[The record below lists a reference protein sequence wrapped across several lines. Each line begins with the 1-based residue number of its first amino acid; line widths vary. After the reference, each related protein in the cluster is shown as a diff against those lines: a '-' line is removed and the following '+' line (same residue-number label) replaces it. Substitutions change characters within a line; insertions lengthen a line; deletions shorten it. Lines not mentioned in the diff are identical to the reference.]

1 MAANIP
7 YKLFLISIY
16 MLFLAWIAKMQ
27 FIFGGDYLFR
37 IGTIG
42 VVIALFW
49 MLIIFRKD
57 DALKSSGLSRIFS
70 INLIVLA
77 ILYLGMVLKVS
88 HLLDSQIEKDLLLDF
103 VGIPSMLICLT
114 HTFANIQN
122 LLESPIGVRVLF
134 YKHIVLAW
142 VGFILSMVLYA
153 LYSAI
158 LLSQSPA

>member
-1 MAANIP
+1 MKSPFHI
-7 YKLFLISIY
+7 FIFSISI
-16 MLFLAWIAKMQ
+16 LFLAWIAKMQ

-42 VVIALFW
+42 VVISFIW
-49 MLIIFRKD
+49 MLVHFKKD
-57 DALKSSGLSRIFS
+57 EAIKSSGMSRMFS